1 MKRIGMIA
9 NKTGMNGLET
19 NPEDTEAVVE
29 MRESTVTASL
39 IDHTLEI
46 TKLTLETTIA
56 EMNLGEIEILGGLM
70 TTTMTPNTAIKI
82 DQGDL
87 IAEKGVATEE
97 MHLHVETVVMKGTET
112 ERITAIL
119 DETNLTTRKSTD

>member
-1 MKRIGMIA
+1 MKRIGMTA
-9 NKTGMNGLET
+9 NKTGMKGLET

-56 EMNLGEIEILGGLM
+56 EMNLGEIEILGGLT

-87 IAEKGVATEE
+87 IAERGVATEE
-97 MHLHVETVVMKGTET
+97 MHLHAETVVMKGTET
-112 ERITAIL
+112 ERITTIL